1 MSEYNEFWSKTQD
14 GKYYINNYRFKR
26 FLEENNY
33 FKNCPNKN
41 SSFNLIQKDGIFLN
55 IVNEIDIKDFILDYI
70 QENDFNE
77 NVFNLITSKLGM
89 FKRDYLSMIK
99 TEKIN
104 ILKDTENSCFLYY
117 ENGILEVTKEK
128 TELKEYKDLGLH
140 IWKDQIIERNY
151 NECDHHESE
160 YRTFI
165 WLISGGFT
173 LSENPS
179 SKDIDNYKQA
189 VARYNTFQSIIGYL
203 LHSFNIGC
211 ENRAIILNDEMISD
225 EPNGRSGKGLF
236 WNALKHLK
244 KVHSL
249 NGKEFDHTDKFKYSG
264 VKTDTQILVYDD
276 VKKNFLFENLFSE
289 ITEGIGI
296 TYKGVDTIKLSIA
309 ESPKILITT
318 NYTLKGSGGSHDARK
333 FEVELSTFFNSK
345 YTPIHYFGHK
355 LFDSWDDKE
364 WARFDSYMIQC
375 IKKYL
380 QNGLMDYDKISLPI
394 KKLQTEINIEL
405 YNQLQLLKFNDW
417 YNYEKL
423 FNDYNSNV
431 GKYGLKTKTAF
442 TQAFNKYVKFFDLEV
457 DNSEPNGIK
466 HIMFVKRE
474 KEIVKEKVEI
484 WDELNKKAGV

>member
-1 MSEYNEFWSKTQD
+1 MEYKDFWSKTQD
-14 GKYYINNYRFKR
+14 GKYYINNYQFKL
-26 FLEENNY
+26 FLEQNNY
-33 FKNCPNKN
+33 FKNKPNEN
-41 SSFNLIQKDGIFLN
+41 SSFNIIKKDGIFLN
-55 IVNEIDIKDFILDYI
+55 IVNEIDIKDFILDFI
-70 QENDFNE
+70 QQNNFNE
-77 NVFNLITSKLGM
+77 NVFNLITSKLSM

-99 TEKIN
+99 TEKVN
-104 ILKDTENSCFLYY
+104 LLKDTDSSCFLYY
-117 ENGILEVTKEK
+117 RNGILEVTKEK
-128 TELKEYKDLGLH
+128 TELKSYKDLN
-140 IWKDQIIERNY
+140 INVWKDQIIDRDY
-151 NECDHHESE
+151 KECDHHESE

-173 LSENPS
+173 LSDKPN
-179 SKDIDNYKQA
+179 SKEIENYKQA
-189 VARYNTFQSIIGYL
+189 VARYNTFQSVIGYL

-249 NGKEFDHTDKFKYSG
+249 NGKFFDHTDKFKYSS
-264 VKTDTQILVYDD
+264 VKTDTQVLVYDD

-289 ITEGIGI
+289 ITEGIDI
-296 TYKGVDTIKLSIA
+296 TYKGVDTIKLPIS

-355 LFDSWDDKE
+355 LFDSWNDEE

-380 QNGLMDYDKISLPI
+380 QNGLIDYDKISLPL

-405 YNQLQLLKFNDW
+405 HNQLQGLKFNDW
-417 YNYEKL
+417 YNYDKL
-423 FNDYNSNV
+423 FNDYNNTV
-431 GKYGLKTKTAF
+431 GKYGFKSKTAF
-442 TQAFNKYVKFFDLEV
+442 TQAFNKYVKFFEIEV
-457 DNSEPNGIK
+457 DYSEPNGMK
-466 HIMFVKRE
+466 HIMFIKRE
-474 KEIVKEKVEI
+474 KEVVKVIPDI
-484 WDELNKKAGV
+484 WDELNKKALL

>member
-1 MSEYNEFWSKTQD
+1 MENIEFWSKTQD
-14 GKYYINNYRFKR
+14 GKYYINNFKFKL
-26 FLEENNY
+26 FLESKNY
-33 FKNCPNKN
+33 FKNKPNDN
-41 SSFNLIQKDGIFLN
+41 SSFNLIKKDGIFLN
-55 IVNEIDIKDFILDYI
+55 IVDEFDIKDFILNHI
-70 QENDFNE
+70 QENNFNE

-99 TEKIN
+99 TEKVN
-104 ILKDTENSCFLYY
+104 LLKDTDKSCFLYY
-117 ENGILEVTKEK
+117 RNGILEVTKEK
-128 TELKEYKDLGLH
+128 TELKSYDDLKIN
-140 IWKDQIIERNY
+140 IWKDQIIDRDY
-151 NECDHHESE
+151 QECDHHESE

-173 LSENPS
+173 LNSNPT
-179 SKDIDNYKQA
+179 SKEIENYKQA
-189 VARYNTFQSIIGYL
+189 VSRYNTFQSVIGYL

-249 NGKEFDHTDKFKYSG
+249 NGKFFDHTDKFKYSS
-264 VKTDTQILVYDD
+264 VKTDTQVLVYDD

-289 ITEGIGI
+289 ITEGIDI
-296 TYKGVDTIKLSIA
+296 TYKGVDTIKLPIS

-345 YTPIHYFGHK
+345 YTPLHYFGHK
-355 LFDSWDDKE
+355 LFDNWDDQE
-364 WARFDSYMIQC
+364 WARFDSYMITC

-405 YNQLQLLKFNDW
+405 FNQLQGLKFNEW

-442 TQAFNKYVKFFDLEV
+442 TQAFNKYVKFFDLQV

-466 HIMFVKRE
+466 HIMFLKIE
-474 KEIVKEKVEI
+474 KEVIKETPEI
-484 WDELNKKAGV
+484 WDEINKKLGL

>member
-1 MSEYNEFWSKTQD
+1 MENIEFWSKTQD
-14 GKYYINNYRFKR
+14 GKYYINNFKFKL
-26 FLEENNY
+26 FLESKNY
-33 FKNCPNKN
+33 FKNKPNDN
-41 SSFNLIQKDGIFLN
+41 SSFNLIKKDGIFLN
-55 IVNEIDIKDFILDYI
+55 IVDEFDIKDFILNHI
-70 QENDFNE
+70 QENNFNE

-99 TEKIN
+99 TEKVN
-104 ILKDTENSCFLYY
+104 LLKDTDKSCFLYY
-117 ENGILEVTKEK
+117 RNGILEVTKEK
-128 TELKEYKDLGLH
+128 TELKSYDDLKIN
-140 IWKDQIIERNY
+140 IWKDQIIDRDY
-151 NECDHHESE
+151 QECDHHESE

-173 LSENPS
+173 LNSNATYKE
-179 SKDIDNYKQA
+179 IENYKQA
-189 VARYNTFQSIIGYL
+189 VSRYNTFQSVIGYL

-249 NGKEFDHTDKFKYSG
+249 NGKFFDHTDKFKYSS
-264 VKTDTQILVYDD
+264 VKTDTQVLVYDD

-289 ITEGIGI
+289 ITEGIDI
-296 TYKGVDTIKLSIA
+296 TYKGVDTIKLPIS

-345 YTPIHYFGHK
+345 YTPLHYFGHK
-355 LFDSWDDKE
+355 LFDNWDDQE
-364 WARFDSYMIQC
+364 WARFDSYMITC

-405 YNQLQLLKFNDW
+405 FNQLQGIKFNDW

-442 TQAFNKYVKFFDLEV
+442 TQAFNKYIKFFDLQV

-466 HIMFVKRE
+466 HIMFLKIE
-474 KEIVKEKVEI
+474 KEVIKETPEI
-484 WDELNKKAGV
+484 WDEINKKLGL

>member
-1 MSEYNEFWSKTQD
+1 MEHKDFWSKTQD
-14 GKYYINNYRFKR
+14 GKYYINNYQFKL
-26 FLEENNY
+26 FLEQNNY
-33 FKNCPNKN
+33 FKNKPNEN
-41 SSFNLIQKDGIFLN
+41 SSFNIIKKEGIFLN
-55 IVNEIDIKDFILDYI
+55 IVNEIDIKDFILDFI
-70 QENDFNE
+70 QENNFNE
-77 NVFNLITSKLGM
+77 NVFNLITSKLSM

-99 TEKIN
+99 TEKVN
-104 ILKDTENSCFLYY
+104 LLKDTDGSCFLYY
-117 ENGILEVTKEK
+117 RNGILEVTKEK
-128 TELKEYKDLGLH
+128 TELKSYKDLN
-140 IWKDQIIERNY
+140 INVWKDQIIDRDY
-151 NECDHHESE
+151 KECDHHESE

-173 LSENPS
+173 LSDKPN
-179 SKDIDNYKQA
+179 SKEIENYKQA
-189 VARYNTFQSIIGYL
+189 VARYNTFQSVIGYL

-249 NGKEFDHTDKFKYSG
+249 NGKFFDHTDKFKYSS

-289 ITEGIGI
+289 ITEGIDI
-296 TYKGVDTIKLSIA
+296 TYKGVDTIKLPIS

-355 LFDSWDDKE
+355 LFDSWNNEE

-380 QNGLMDYDKISLPI
+380 QNGLIDYDKISLPL

-405 YNQLQLLKFNDW
+405 YNQLQGLKFNDW
-417 YNYEKL
+417 YNYDKL
-423 FNDYNSNV
+423 FNDYNNTV
-431 GKYGLKTKTAF
+431 GKYGFKGKTAF
-442 TQAFNKYVKFFDLEV
+442 TQAFNKYVKFFDIEV
-457 DNSEPNGIK
+457 DYSEPNGMK
-466 HIMFVKRE
+466 HIMFIKRE
-474 KEIVKEKVEI
+474 KEVVKAIPDI
-484 WDELNKKAGV
+484 WDEINEKAKL